1 MTSSFLRRG
10 ISILAAF
17 ALLVTL
23 VPQSARASWISP
35 PSNVDVVGSIYTN
48 DTTPTVTWDRP
59 SGATWFELL
68 VDNGSWVS
76 LSNVDSYTVWALAD
90 GWHTIYVR
98 ANNNYGDVSTSGY
111 VTIEV
116 DTEGPS
122 VSTVSPSSA
131 DEDESTTL
139 SVTTSGES
147 AASSCS
153 LYVDNS
159 NVGSMSKSGSTFSTS
174 YTFYWEGN
182 YTVYA
187 RCADGDGNYTSGT
200 SRTITVGDIDED
212 DDETFYVPSV
222 SPSNAEE
229 DRSTTIS
236 VTPYGTLDAVSCY
249 LYVSGSYVGSMSE
262 TSSGTFT
269 RSYTFSNDGNY
280 TVYAYC
286 QDEDGGWTMG
296 TSRTIEVYAD
306 DDEMDDELYVPTVSP
321 SSADEDERTEFTVRP
336 SSDYNVTDCWLY
348 VDGSRVTEM
357 DETST
362 NVFEGDYT
370 FNNSGSYSVYA
381 YCQDSSGDT
390 DTGDKRTV
398 QVNDD
403 DDDVEH
409 GTLIKTP
416 CGSYAD
422 SLDPCKAVYFYGKDG
437 KRHVFPNE
445 SVYFTWYRDFDDVV
459 EVSSNFMASLTIG
472 KNVTYRPG
480 SVLVQFQSSSSIYAV
495 EKDHTL
501 RRYTTTSLIQS
512 DYGSNW
518 DDNLVTVPDSLY
530 SNYTIGSVID
540 STGDYD
546 RDDEYYSVDSIDDIL

>member
-1 MTSSFLRRG
+1 
-10 ISILAAF
+10 
-17 ALLVTL
+17 
-23 VPQSARASWISP
+23 
-35 PSNVDVVGSIYTN
+35 
-48 DTTPTVTWDRP
+48 
-59 SGATWFELL
+59 
-68 VDNGSWVS
+68 
-76 LSNVDSYTVWALAD
+76 
-90 GWHTIYVR
+90 
-98 ANNNYGDVSTSGY
+98 
-111 VTIEV
+111 
-116 DTEGPS
+116 
-122 VSTVSPSSA
+122 
-131 DEDESTTL
+131 
-139 SVTTSGES
+139 
-147 AASSCS
+147 
-153 LYVDNS
+153 
-159 NVGSMSKSGSTFSTS
+159 
-174 YTFYWEGN
+174 
-182 YTVYA
+182 
-187 RCADGDGNYTSGT
+187 
-200 SRTITVGDIDED
+200 
-212 DDETFYVPSV
+212 
-222 SPSNAEE
+222 
-229 DRSTTIS
+229 
-236 VTPYGTLDAVSCY
+236 
-249 LYVSGSYVGSMSE
+249 
-262 TSSGTFT
+262 
-269 RSYTFSNDGNY
+269 
-280 TVYAYC
+280 
-286 QDEDGGWTMG
+286 MG